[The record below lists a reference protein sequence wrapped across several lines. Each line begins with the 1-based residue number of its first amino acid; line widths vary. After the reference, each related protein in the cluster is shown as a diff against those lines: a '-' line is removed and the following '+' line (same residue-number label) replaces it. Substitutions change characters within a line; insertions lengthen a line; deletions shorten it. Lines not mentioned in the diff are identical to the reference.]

1 MTNGSDA
8 RLSARAALRVGLVW
22 AMGLLA
28 VAFTAGLAL
37 RSAGLIPV
45 ADGWF
50 DLVET

>member
-1 MTNGSDA
+1 
-8 RLSARAALRVGLVW
+8 
-22 AMGLLA
+22 MGLLA